1 MEGRSVLVSEQGGKE
16 VVEGEGEDPTDPV
29 ELVVVEEGEEQEEQE
44 LSPP

>member
-1 MEGRSVLVSEQGGKE
+1 MLVSEQGGKE
-16 VVEGEGEDPTDPV
+16 VEEEVVEDQTGLV